1 MTDLQKT
8 ASYDEDLKA
17 EYAHN
22 EVAAGHGIA
31 TPALLEGLSEE
42 ERAAVAKSTT
52 RKVRAAPAPASHI
65 VRLRLLMPDSA

>member
-1 MTDLQKT
+1 MADLSKT

-22 EVAAGHGIA
+22 EVAAGQGIA
-31 TPALLEGLSEE
+31 TPALLENLSVE

-52 RKVRAAPAPASHI
+52 RKVRAAQLPFLALTSLPADRAC
-65 VRLRLLMPDSA
+65 